1 MITSTSEKG
10 RVAVMCCGHKEYW
23 PQFPGMRE
31 EVINYMNE
39 IAGYVQS
46 SQAELLESRFVDNID
61 DSIAYGRDLKAKGC
75 DLLILY
81 VPAYIASG
89 RYMQGVIAAECPVV
103 VVGMQKAYKMS
114 GEITIQKVTT
124 DGGPCAIPE
133 AYSAMVR
140 SGLNPAGLVFGK
152 ACGDPHIINE
162 IHEWCRVANAL
173 HAFKGSRF
181 GYIGHSY
188 EGMMDMNF
196 DPTAVTK
203 EFGAY
208 VCFPEMCEV
217 VDYIEKCSD
226 EDLAKKMDEIK
237 ETFDIVDASYDRTT
251 KQVDNSDIE
260 WSAKVAVALDKVVEK
275 HGLSGLVYYY
285 MGENNSIYE
294 RAASNF
300 IIGNT
305 PMTTKG
311 ISMAGEADMK
321 TCLAMYLTSALGCGG
336 SFSELVGVDFDAD
349 CLIVGHDGPHDIRI
363 SDRKPRIRGL
373 GLMHGKKGYGCSVE
387 FSIKHGPMTMVA
399 VGSDANGKFRLIV
412 AEGESQEGWVPEIGN
427 TLTRGYFGPNI
438 VDFIENWSKALP
450 PHHQSLS
457 VGHNASLIEKFGKV
471 MGIEVFRIR

>member
-1 MITSTSEKG
+1 MITSISEKG
-10 RVAVMCCGHKEYW
+10 KVGVMCCGHREYW
-23 PQFPGMRE
+23 PQFQGMRE
-31 EVINYMNE
+31 TIIEYMKE
-39 IAGYVQS
+39 IESYVES
-46 SQAELLESRFVDNID
+46 SEAELLESRFVDNID
-61 DSIAYGRDLKAKGC
+61 DSLAFGRELTEKNC

-81 VPAYIASG
+81 LPAYVASG
-89 RYMQGVIAAECPVV
+89 RWMQGVLAANCPVV
-103 VVGMQKAYKMS
+103 LVGMQEPYEMS
-114 GEITIQKVTT
+114 GEITVQKVTT
-124 DGGPCAIPE
+124 VGGPCAVPE

-140 SGLNPAGLVFGK
+140 SGKEPAGLIFGK
-152 ACGDPHIINE
+152 AGGDPHVVGE
-162 IHEWCRVANAL
+162 IHEWCCVANAL

-203 EFGAY
+203 AFGAY

-217 VDYIEKCSD
+217 VNYIENCTSD
-226 EDLAKKMDEIK
+226 ELNKKLEEIR
-237 ETFDIVDASYDRTT
+237 ETFEIVGASYDKTT
-251 KQVDNSDIE
+251 KNVNDLDLQ
-260 WSAKVAVALDKVVEK
+260 WSAKVAVSLDKIVNNY
-275 HGLSGLVYYY
+275 GLSGLVYYY

-305 PMTTKG
+305 LMTTKG

-336 SFSELVGVDFDAD
+336 SFSELVGIDYNAD

-363 SDRKPRIRGL
+363 SDKKPKIRGL

-399 VGSDANGKFRLIV
+399 LGSDAEGKFRLIV

-427 TLTRGYFGPNI
+427 TLTRGYFGENI
-438 VDFIENWSKALP
+438 SAFVESWTKALP
-450 PHHQSLS
+450 PHHQSLC
-457 VGHNASLIEKFGKV
+457 VGHAAGLIEKFGKV
-471 MGIEVFRIR
+471 MGIGVYRVR

>member
-140 SGLNPAGLVFGK
+140 SGLKPAGLVFGK

-162 IHEWCRVANAL
+162 IHEWCRVA
-173 HAFKGSRF
+173 KGLVQIQSVAVN
-181 GYIGHSY
+181 IMTSSY
-188 EGMMDMNF
+188 EAKNSPRFINF
-196 DPTAVTK
+196 KK
-203 EFGAY
+203 EREIGKKWIKELAIKANG
-208 VCFPEMCEV
+208 PETITGTLSGGNQQKV
-217 VDYIEKCSD
+217 I
-226 EDLAKKMDEIK
+226 LAKWLELKPNVIILNEPTRGIDVGSKAEIYKLLNKMCK
-237 ETFDIVDASYDRTT
+237 EGISVIMITSEMPELLAMANRVLVMHEGRLQTT
-251 KQVDNSDIE
+251 LNEEQ
-260 WSAKVAVALDKVVEK
+260 
-275 HGLSGLVYYY
+275 
-285 MGENNSIYE
+285 MTENNVMI
-294 RAASNF
+294 AA
-300 IIGNT
+300 IG
-305 PMTTKG
+305 
-311 ISMAGEADMK
+311 
-321 TCLAMYLTSALGCGG
+321 
-336 SFSELVGVDFDAD
+336 
-349 CLIVGHDGPHDIRI
+349 
-363 SDRKPRIRGL
+363 
-373 GLMHGKKGYGCSVE
+373 
-387 FSIKHGPMTMVA
+387 
-399 VGSDANGKFRLIV
+399 
-412 AEGESQEGWVPEIGN
+412 GN
-427 TLTRGYFGPNI
+427 I
-438 VDFIENWSKALP
+438 HEE
-450 PHHQSLS
+450 Q
-457 VGHNASLIEKFGKV
+457 NA
-471 MGIEVFRIR
+471 

>member
-10 RVAVMCCGHKEYW
+10 RVAVMCCGHKEYG

-89 RYMQGVIAAECPVV
+89 RYMQGVIAAGCPVV

-140 SGLNPAGLVFGK
+140 SGLKPAGLVFGK

-237 ETFDIVDASYDRTT
+237 ETFDIVDASYR
-251 KQVDNSDIE
+251 
-260 WSAKVAVALDKVVEK
+260 
-275 HGLSGLVYYY
+275 
-285 MGENNSIYE
+285 
-294 RAASNF
+294 F
-300 IIGNT
+300 
-305 PMTTKG
+305 
-311 ISMAGEADMK
+311 
-321 TCLAMYLTSALGCGG
+321 
-336 SFSELVGVDFDAD
+336 
-349 CLIVGHDGPHDIRI
+349 GHCCCIRY
-363 SDRKPRIRGL
+363 
-373 GLMHGKKGYGCSVE
+373 H
-387 FSIKHGPMTMVA
+387 
-399 VGSDANGKFRLIV
+399 
-412 AEGESQEGWVPEIGN
+412 QE
-427 TLTRGYFGPNI
+427 
-438 VDFIENWSKALP
+438 
-450 PHHQSLS
+450 
-457 VGHNASLIEKFGKV
+457 
-471 MGIEVFRIR
+471 